1 MSASIADVILNDNI
15 KLKSDYLILWQLWK
29 NTLHLS
35 LIQYL
40 FCLYGKNRFY
50 LWTSFISKVEDW
62 LAACDVDNDG
72 EVSFEEFKFSLMG
85 NLMVEIWNDGVYLI
99 YRTTFQ

>member
-29 NTLHLS
+29 NTLHR
-35 LIQYL
+35 I
-40 FCLYGKNRFY
+40 CKNRFY

-99 YRTTFQ
+99 HRTTFQ

>member
-1 MSASIADVILNDNI
+1 MTILNSKVIIWFYDNYE
-15 KLKSDYLILWQLWK
+15 KILYIYPWF
-29 NTLHLS
+29 N
-35 LIQYL
+35 IC
-40 FCLYGKNRFY
+40 FVFMPKNRFY

-99 YRTTFQ
+99 HRTTFQ